1 MDKTRLN
8 KAYNKVHW
16 LRFSLVFFALLNVAS
31 HLFASPGPNSQVT
44 FWLETEV
51 AFYLIIGVVYLLG
64 LRMWYMPALLYSVL
78 NIAIFFVSAFII
90 LPGITTGLLAGHIEF
105 AQYSYG
111 RAISLIAW
119 VYLIVFGALALKYD
133 KGSEINT
140 MLARS

>member
-1 MDKTRLN
+1 M
-8 KAYNKVHW
+8 
-16 LRFSLVFFALLNVAS
+16 RFSLVFFALLNVAS

-119 VYLIVFGALALKYD
+119 VYLIVFGALALKHD

>member
-1 MDKTRLN
+1 MN